1 MDSPELAGRRSWA
14 DPLHQVNFKRHVER
28 EKEKGQPELMPDVP
42 GIHLK
47 TFLLIAMIVVFAP
60 LGNVLLGK
68 GMKSVGPATNW
79 TPSDLGNILLRILS
93 SGYVWLGVASL
104 LTFFVAYMLVLTWAD
119 YSYVQPASSFSY
131 AMVALLGYLLLG
143 EVISPLR
150 WFGIAVICFGVL
162 IVGHTEPRT
171 TVVKA

>member
-1 MDSPELAGRRSWA
+1 MNESQG
-14 DPLHQVNFKRHVER
+14 LHF
-28 EKEKGQPELMPDVP
+28 
-42 GIHLK
+42 K
-47 TFLLIAMIVVFAP
+47 TFVLILMIVVFAP

-68 GMKSVGPATNW
+68 GMQSVGPATHW
-79 TPSDLGNILLRILS
+79 RVGDLWPVLSKILS

-104 LTFFVAYMLVLTWAD
+104 LTFFIAYMLVLTWAD

-150 WFGIAVICFGVL
+150 WLGIALICLGVL
-162 IVGHTEPRT
+162 IVGQTPPRT

>member
-1 MDSPELAGRRSWA
+1 MNDSPGV
-14 DPLHQVNFKRHVER
+14 HF
-28 EKEKGQPELMPDVP
+28 
-42 GIHLK
+42 K
-47 TFLLIAMIVVFAP
+47 TFVLILMIVVFAP

-68 GMKSVGPATNW
+68 GMKAVGPATHW
-79 TPSDLGNILLRILS
+79 APADLWSVFLRIAA

-143 EVISPLR
+143 EVISPMR
-150 WFGIAVICFGVL
+150 WFGIALICLGVL
-162 IVGHTEPRT
+162 VVGHTDPRT
-171 TVVKA
+171 TLVKA

>member
-1 MDSPELAGRRSWA
+1 LEGHHCAVTDSPG
-14 DPLHQVNFKRHVER
+14 LHF
-28 EKEKGQPELMPDVP
+28 
-42 GIHLK
+42 K
-47 TFLLIAMIVVFAP
+47 TFALIFMIVIFAP

-68 GMKSVGPATNW
+68 GMKSVGPATHW
-79 TPSDLGNILLRILS
+79 ASADLWNILTRILT

-150 WFGIAVICFGVL
+150 AFGIATICLGVL
-162 IVGHTEPRT
+162 IVGHTPPRT
-171 TVVKA
+171 TEVKL